1 MLKRN
6 KPQKTTANGLTNGA
20 FTSDIEMNQNN
31 LSDEVVTSSETI
43 QLENNSSKQFQ
54 STTILNGS
62 PKNIFSE
69 EADTKEFETESDEFE
84 LEEVN
89 TSSVEQYDV
98 LKSTDV
104 KPTQKVSPPQVD
116 HLKLNE
122 ISSVDDIKH
131 ICVERR
137 EPNGTTYFVEI
148 DLVQNS
154 IEENDINIEDFPMEN
169 GINTDEY
176 IEEVEKNMVERVLSQ
191 TDIELRPKSEPILST
206 PPEFEVSESEEEV
219 EEQEE
224 EKEVRAIVHAS
235 NEHSSPFELSES
247 TSIESSIPF
256 EHSLS
261 FECLTPN
268 KIATSPGVIRP
279 VCASEKHSYQRHS
292 LNFQIGI
299 YEALPKQKL
308 LYKNDKERLAFKMR
322 LENLFGQNDETA
334 TINRAKSNFSSPII
348 PHSLRLSTLNHS
360 ISAPESL
367 LDEVIS
373 KDTNKDVPSKIP
385 IPPAFSQELFDT
397 VGRRSRKEFSST
409 SDVID
414 VDGTINDHVTHEN
427 INNKGNLSR
436 TKAHENLAEL
446 DVENDAPTDIKQK
459 LEQIFSKGRITQL
472 DSRLDF
478 DTNRNSNNEN
488 IRRSKRHEPF
498 DTVRKQKMLFSDVLK
513 SIGPDIH
520 SNLHP
525 IHTTAAIDIQET
537 QRRESLD

>member
-1 MLKRN
+1 
-6 KPQKTTANGLTNGA
+6 
-20 FTSDIEMNQNN
+20 MNQNN
-31 LSDEVVTSSETI
+31 FSDEVITSIGTA
-43 QLENNSSKQFQ
+43 ENNSSKQIQ
-54 STTILNGS
+54 SATILNES
-62 PKNIFSE
+62 PRENFSKKV
-69 EADTKEFETESDEFE
+69 DTKKFETRSGEFE
-84 LEEVN
+84 LEEVE
-89 TSSVEQYDV
+89 TSSVEQIHMS
-98 LKSTDV
+98 KSTDV
-104 KPTQKVSPPQVD
+104 HSESWPIPKVGPPQVD

-137 EPNGTTYFVEI
+137 EPNGTTYFVEV
-148 DLVQNS
+148 DLIVQNS
-154 IEENDINIEDFPMEN
+154 IQENDVNNEEFPMEN
-169 GINTDEY
+169 GVNTDEY
-176 IEEVEKNMVERVLSQ
+176 TEEVEKNMVERVLSQ
-191 TDIELRPKSEPILST
+191 TDIELRPKSEPKPST
-206 PPEFEVSESEEEV
+206 PPEFGISESEEE
-219 EEQEE
+219 EEE

-235 NEHSSPFELSES
+235 DEHSSPCEVSES

-268 KIATSPGVIRP
+268 EITTSPGVIRP
-279 VCASEKHSYQRHS
+279 ICASEKHSYSRRS
-292 LNFQIGI
+292 PNFQIGV

-308 LYKNDKERLAFKMR
+308 LYKNDNERSAFKMR

-360 ISAPESL
+360 NSAPESL

-373 KDTNKDVPSKIP
+373 KEWNKDVPSKIP
-385 IPPAFSQELFDT
+385 IPPAFNQELFDT
-397 VGRRSRKEFSST
+397 VGRRNRKEFSSA

-414 VDGTINDHVTHEN
+414 VDVTINDHVTHEN
-427 INNKGNLSR
+427 VNNKGNLSR

-446 DVENDAPTDIKQK
+446 DVENDAPTNIKQK

-472 DSRLDF
+472 DEPLDF
-478 DTNRNSNNEN
+478 DTNRNSNNKN
-488 IRRSKRHEPF
+488 FRRSKRHEPF
-498 DTVRKQKMLFSDVLK
+498 DTVRKQKILFSDVLK

-525 IHTTAAIDIQET
+525 IHTTAATDIQET